1 MTSEPVMKRATG
13 LAGVFVMLVL
23 GLAFAGAPLA
33 QTTTSVNVHK
43 FEVIAVDG
51 NRLVARDERGTNEY
65 TVPDDFRFTV
75 NGKKMSVSELKPGM
89 KGTATV
95 TTTTT
100 VKPVFVTELRGGLVV
115 KVAEGSV
122 TVLDKT
128 DGKRKRFTQ
137 GQLNDRG
144 LEIFKDGRLVTISQ
158 LNKGDEI
165 TATIVSQGPPE
176 LVTETEVDATLA
188 QAQPS
193 PASAPTPTE
202 STPTPTVST
211 PTPTE
216 ATPASTPMPAV
227 AAQPAAPVE
236 TPPSAAAPSAP
247 APVES
252 SGLGMA
258 WYVLIVVVI
267 AGVLLFF
274 VRRRKDENPPR

>member
-1 MTSEPVMKRATG
+1 MTSTPVTKRATG

-23 GLAFAGAPLA
+23 GLAFAAAPLA
-33 QTTTSVNVHK
+33 QTTTAVHVYK

-100 VKPVFVTELRGGLVV
+100 VKPVVVTDLRSGTVV

-137 GQLNDRG
+137 SQLNDRG
-144 LEIFKDGRLVTISQ
+144 LEIFKDGRRITISQ
-158 LNKGDEI
+158 LNKGDDI
-165 TATIVSQGPPE
+165 TATIVSDQPPV

-188 QAQPS
+188 QAQANP
-193 PASAPTPTE
+193 APTPAPTAA
-202 STPTPTVST
+202 TPTQ
-211 PTPTE
+211 TE
-216 ATPASTPMPAV
+216 ATPASTATPAV
-227 AAQPAAPVE
+227 AAPPAAATPPASPVE
-236 TPPSAAAPSAP
+236 TPPSAAAPATP

-258 WYVLIVVVI
+258 WYVLIIVVI
-267 AGVLLFF
+267 AAVVLYF